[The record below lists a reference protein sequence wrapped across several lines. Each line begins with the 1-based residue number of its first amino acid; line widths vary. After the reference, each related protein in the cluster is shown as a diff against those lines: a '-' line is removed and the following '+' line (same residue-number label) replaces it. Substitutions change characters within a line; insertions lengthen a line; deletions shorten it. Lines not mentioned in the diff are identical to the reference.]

1 MTDPN
6 KPIELTITLTMKQVM
21 LIQQAL
27 GCYRNKAAGDMARV
41 KTSAEKFSNQKV
53 IDQIKEIESVLHQ
66 VQYDELKRLGKI
78 PNQWK

>member
-6 KPIELTITLTMKQVM
+6 KPIELTMTLNMRQVM

-27 GCYRNKAAGDMARV
+27 GCYRNKATNDMARV
-41 KTSAEKFSNQKV
+41 KTASEKYSNQKV
-53 IDQIKEIESVLHQ
+53 VDQVKEIETILHQ
-66 VQYDELKRLGKI
+66 VQYDALKRLGRI